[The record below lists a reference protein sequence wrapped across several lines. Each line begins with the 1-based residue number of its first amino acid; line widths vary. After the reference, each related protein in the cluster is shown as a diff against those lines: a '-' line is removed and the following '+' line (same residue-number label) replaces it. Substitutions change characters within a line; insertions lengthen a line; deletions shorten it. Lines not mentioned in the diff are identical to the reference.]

1 MFHWLVL
8 NRSQPSRIVRTWACS
23 LKQSSFEKLIASLVS
38 LVGMP
43 PKIIDEET
51 SGDIEVPEG
60 GNITLQCRAKGN
72 PTPRI
77 SWKRDDSRPIKLKRG
92 RDNNANEN
100 ITGEVLTLKRM
111 DRRQS
116 GAIFCIASND
126 IPPAVS
132 KRMLIHVT
140 FKPRVTVPILSY
152 GSPLEADVTL
162 ECNIEAYPFA
172 INYWKFKPSTKQ
184 EHVLTNGS
192 KYILTE
198 TRTGYEVNL
207 TVVIRNL
214 SRQDLGEYKCYSSN
228 GLGESESGFVKIH
241 DTHLAIYLKE
251 VRGLTLILDIYEN
264 LVISETQ
271 RATVPPTTRVITT
284 TTTRLTT
291 PRPPPV
297 VTITTRRIAQLFTT
311 RVPLVEFAENA
322 ILGDPIAS
330 KGRKTKSSSYQSLDI
345 NTSIS
350 SYFKPANSRTL
361 YTITIIYTLYLRLRD
376 CY

>member
-1 MFHWLVL
+1 M
-8 NRSQPSRIVRTWACS
+8 VRG
-23 LKQSSFEKLIASLVS
+23 SSKELAWCYVVNYPL
-38 LVGMP
+38 LP

-241 DTHLAIYLKE
+241 
-251 VRGLTLILDIYEN
+251 
-264 LVISETQ
+264 ETQ